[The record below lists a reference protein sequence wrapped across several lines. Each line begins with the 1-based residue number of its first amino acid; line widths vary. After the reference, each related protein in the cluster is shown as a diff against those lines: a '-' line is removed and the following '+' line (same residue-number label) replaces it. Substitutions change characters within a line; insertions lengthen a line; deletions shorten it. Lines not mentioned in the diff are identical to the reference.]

1 MVPIPSSG
9 VPFMP
14 KEAKSHETVSLFWL
28 SKDKYII
35 ESTIQNS
42 GVPYSDT
49 FNIKMQ
55 KTFETVEESTF
66 PSIQTSAVSVCC
78 CL

>member
-1 MVPIPSSG
+1 
-9 VPFMP
+9 MP
-14 KEAKSHETVSLFWL
+14 KQAKSCERISLYWI

-55 KTFETVEESTF
+55 KTYES
-66 PSIQTSAVSVCC
+66 IG
-78 CL
+78 